1 MSYTGFLP
9 CSLFPDPLFPV
20 PRSAAPKSLLPKI
33 YNESTSPNS
42 KPLYYSYLNR
52 HDLTITSKSNDITM
66 ASKILE
72 FFAQ

>member
-9 CSLFPDPLFPV
+9 CSLFPVPCSLFP
-20 PRSAAPKSLLPKI
+20 APCSLLPKI

-42 KPLYYSYLNR
+42 IPLYYSYLNR
-52 HDLTITSKSNDITM
+52 HDLTITSKSNDLTM
-66 ASKILE
+66 ESKILE